1 MNVRYLSIGIFNTLF
16 GFGVYT
22 MIMVVIPSSY
32 YLLALALATIIAGF
46 ESYVTQRIFVW
57 KSKADARLE
66 FIKFSTVFVSQFCL
80 NAILLLVCVEIFEMD
95 PLWAQYVIGLIL
107 VVLSYFIHRHWTFKF
122 EA

>member
-1 MNVRYLSIGIFNTLF
+1 
-16 GFGVYT
+16 

>member
-32 YLLALALATIIAGF
+32 YLLALALATVIGGI

-107 VVLSYFIHRHWTFKF
+107 VVLSYFVHRHWTFKF

>member
-32 YLLALALATIIAGF
+32 YLLALALATVIGGI

-80 NAILLLVCVEIFEMD
+80 NVILLLVCVEIFEMD
-95 PLWAQYVIGLIL
+95 PFWAQYVIGLFL
-107 VVLSYFIHRHWTFKF
+107 VVLSYSIHRHWTFKLK
-122 EA
+122 A

>member
-1 MNVRYLSIGIFNTLF
+1 VNVRYLSIGIFNTLF

-32 YLLALALATIIAGF
+32 YLLALALATFIGGI
-46 ESYVTQRIFVW
+46 ESYVSQRIFVW

>member
-1 MNVRYLSIGIFNTLF
+1 VNVRYLSIGIFNTLF

-32 YLLALALATIIAGF
+32 YLLALALATVIGGI

-107 VVLSYFIHRHWTFKF
+107 VVLSYFVHRHWTFKF